1 MKVKRSWQNMINI
14 INMEDQTGFGYAF
27 RLIPQFSN
35 NYHSYLVFICKFS
48 SCKEIWNII
57 DSKES
62 PFRSSS
68 WKGWLLTSVHH
79 SCFQNNILSRID
91 NASPLKK
98 PKIWINLLSKQ
109 ISSFRIGCATAMDF
123 MVSVFFFN
131 STLHVSIICFNM
143 MITVKN
149 SG

>member
-27 RLIPQFSN
+27 RPIPYLLN
-35 NYHSYLVFICKFS
+35 NDHSSCLTWCSFATFS

-68 WKGWLLTSVHH
+68 WEGWLLTSVYH
-79 SCFQNNILSRID
+79 S
-91 NASPLKK
+91 
-98 PKIWINLLSKQ
+98 
-109 ISSFRIGCATAMDF
+109 
-123 MVSVFFFN
+123 
-131 STLHVSIICFNM
+131 
-143 MITVKN
+143 
-149 SG
+149 